1 MTPEQIA
8 ARLALR
14 VALSKFHG
22 ARHELGLA
30 TLALRKVVDLG
41 PKTPAF
47 HKQQI

>member
-1 MTPEQIA
+1 MRPEQIA

-14 VALSKFHG
+14 DARLRFNESK
-22 ARHELGLA
+22 HELALA
-30 TLALRKVVDLG
+30 TLALRKVVELG